1 MRPEKQLFRPDFF
14 IIFVLGY
21 LYGIIKKVVCAL
33 LCAMM
38 KQERIPAFLKAV
50 GRRLRQLREQH
61 GLSQE
66 KVQFKTGIYLAYVE
80 NGHRNPTVTT
90 LIDICRYYGTTLEEF
105 FAGLEPY
112 DDEPRSADE
121 VQPENDATL

>member
-1 MRPEKQLFRPDFF
+1 MEQRHRNEPL
-14 IIFVLGY
+14 
-21 LYGIIKKVVCAL
+21 
-33 LCAMM
+33 M
-38 KQERIPAFLKAV
+38 KAV

-80 NGHRNPTVTT
+80 NGLRNPTITT

-112 DDEPRSADE
+112 DEAPRGADQSPDANEPE
-121 VQPENDATL
+121 PEPEPENDATL

>member
-1 MRPEKQLFRPDFF
+1 LRPEKQLFRPDFF

-38 KQERIPAFLKAV
+38 KQERNPAFLKAV

-80 NGHRNPTVTT
+80 NGLRNPTITT

-112 DDEPRSADE
+112 DEAPRVADE
-121 VQPENDATL
+121 SESENDATL

>member
-1 MRPEKQLFRPDFF
+1 MGQPHRTEPL
-14 IIFVLGY
+14 
-21 LYGIIKKVVCAL
+21 
-33 LCAMM
+33 M
-38 KQERIPAFLKAV
+38 KAV

-61 GLSQE
+61 GLLQE

-80 NGHRNPTVTT
+80 NGLRNPTITT

-112 DDEPRSADE
+112 DEAPRVADE
-121 VQPENDATL
+121 SESENDATL

>member
-38 KQERIPAFLKAV
+38 KQERNPAFLKAV

-80 NGHRNPTVTT
+80 NGLRNPTITT
-90 LIDICRYYGTTLEEF
+90 LIDICRYYGTTLGEF
-105 FAGLEPY
+105 FRELEM
-112 DDEPRSADE
+112 
-121 VQPENDATL
+121 